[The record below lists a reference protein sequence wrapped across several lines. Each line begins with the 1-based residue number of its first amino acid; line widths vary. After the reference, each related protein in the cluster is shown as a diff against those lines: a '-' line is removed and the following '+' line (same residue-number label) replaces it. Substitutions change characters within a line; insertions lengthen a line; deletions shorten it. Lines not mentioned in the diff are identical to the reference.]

1 MIGLFASRMPAWL
14 AAALCAMALGVS
26 ATDSFAQKDSAPGF
40 PSRPVRL
47 VVGFAAGGVLDIVGR
62 MATTRMNEAW
72 NVPVLLENRPGASGA
87 IGMDM
92 VAKSPPD
99 GHVVGMLIVGHV
111 VNSIMEGQKMPYD
124 LLRDFTPV
132 THLVSSSYA
141 LSVNAGLPVRSVK
154 ELLAHARSHP
164 GTVRFGS
171 SGTGGGIHLAGEWF
185 AMLGKVNLTHVPY
198 KGNAQAMTDLAG
210 GHIEMMITAVPLAT
224 TFAAQGRSRILGVTS
239 AKRLASL
246 PDIATV
252 QEAGLP
258 GYEVDGW
265 YGIAGPKGIPEG
277 VVEKLNQE
285 MVRAMRLPEA
295 RDKLTMD
302 GLQPVG
308 STPAQFSVL
317 IQAEH
322 AKWRGVILERGLAP
336 K

>member
-1 MIGLFASRMPAWL
+1 MIGLIAARMPAWRTG
-14 AAALCAMALGVS
+14 ALCVLLLALLP
-26 ATDSFAQKDSAPGF
+26 AQSFAQRDPAPGF
-40 PSRPVRL
+40 PSKPVRL

-92 VAKSPPD
+92 VAKAPPD
-99 GHVVGMLIVGHV
+99 GHMVGMLIVGHV

-124 LLRDFTPV
+124 ILRDFTAV

-154 ELLAHARSHP
+154 DLLAHARAHP
-164 GTVRFGS
+164 GAVRFGS
-171 SGTGGGIHLAGEWF
+171 SGAGGGIHLAGEWF
-185 AMLGKVNLTHVPY
+185 AMLGKVHLIHVPY

-210 GHIEMMITAVPLAT
+210 GHIEMMITAIPLAT

-246 PDIATV
+246 PDITTI
-252 QEAGLP
+252 QESGLH

-265 YGIAGPKGIPEG
+265 YGIAGPRGMPEG
-277 VVEKLNQE
+277 IVEKLNQE
-285 MVRAMRLPEA
+285 MVRAMRLPET
-295 RDKLTMD
+295 RDKLTVD

-308 STPAQFSVL
+308 STPTQFSTL

-322 AKWRGVILERGLAP
+322 AKWRGVILDRGLAA